1 MTRGATPVFS
11 GKAPRVKHDTITRS
25 DTERAPVPAMNQRSR
40 KTQIVVVGG
49 GAGGL
54 ELVRR
59 LGAKYGRKHH
69 DIILVD
75 KNLSHIW
82 KPLLHEVAAGSLDAN
97 LDEVGYRGH
106 CARWGYRF
114 FQGSLESIDRENKTI
129 RLAPVL
135 DDEGEELIGAHS
147 IRYDCLVLA
156 LGSVSNDFGVPGVK
170 EHCLYL
176 DSRQQAD
183 KFRTKLLNHCLRV
196 SRAMLADPA
205 ADAQVRVAIVGG
217 GATGVELA
225 AELYNAAGALRHYGL
240 EVFDESRLA
249 VTLLEAG
256 PRILPALP
264 ERLSA
269 SARKELTALGVEVLE
284 SVQVVEAQRGALV
297 TKEGT
302 RIEAD
307 LMVWAAGVKGAE
319 FLATLGLETTP
330 RNQIVVADT
339 LQTVTDP
346 DIFALGDCAAYTPV
360 EGGPQIP
367 PRAQAAH
374 QMADTVFQNIVRRER
389 GKSLKRFEYQDNG
402 SLISLSRFSTVGSL
416 MGNLVGGA
424 MAIEG
429 RLARFIYI
437 SLYRMHLVAIHGW
450 VKGISLMLIG
460 RVNRIVRPRLKLH

>member
-1 MTRGATPVFS
+1 
-11 GKAPRVKHDTITRS
+11 
-25 DTERAPVPAMNQRSR
+25 MNR

-59 LGAKYGRKHH
+59 LGAKYGRKRH

-106 CARWGYRF
+106 CHRWGYRF
-114 FQGSLESIDRENKTI
+114 FQGSLEGIDREAKTI
-129 RLAPVL
+129 RLAPVK
-135 DDEGEELIGAHS
+135 DEDGSELIAGHT
-147 IRYDCLVLA
+147 IRYDILAIA

-176 DSRQQAD
+176 DSRVQAD
-183 KFRTKLLNHCLRV
+183 RFRTRLLNHCLRV
-196 SRAMLADPA
+196 SRAMMNDPTA
-205 ADAQVRVAIVGG
+205 NEQVRIAIVGG

-240 EVFDESRLA
+240 EVFDESRMH

-264 ERLSA
+264 EKLA
-269 SARKELTALGVEVLE
+269 AAAKHELGVLGVGVRENTQVIEARPRQLITKTGEV
-284 SVQVVEAQRGALV
+284 
-297 TKEGT
+297 
-302 RIEAD
+302 IEAD
-307 LMVWAAGVKGAE
+307 LIVWAAGVKGAE
-319 FLATLGLETTP
+319 FLSELGLETNP
-330 RNQIVVADT
+330 RNQIMVKDT
-339 LQTVTDP
+339 LQTTVDP
-346 DIFALGDCAAYTPV
+346 NIYALGDCASYTAPGEDRPV
-360 EGGPQIP
+360 P

-374 QMADTVFQNIVRRER
+374 QMATVVFENICRSQNGRA
-389 GKSLKRFEYQDNG
+389 LKHFIYHDNG
-402 SLISLSRFSTVGSL
+402 SLVSLSRFSTVGSL
-416 MGNLVGGA
+416 MGNLIGGS

-429 RLARFIYI
+429 RLARFIYT
-437 SLYRMHLVAIHGW
+437 SLYRMHLIGIHGW
-450 VKGISLMLIG
+450 VKATFLMLIG